1 MILLNYLRFRQLAGV
16 LASCLPYT
24 RPSGGPIPNRSIKMK
39 SSKLNLSAFVALAA
53 ILTASPVL
61 AQGKGHGN
69 GKHDDR
75 PRQEARRDRD
85 DDRFERERRDE
96 TRFERR
102 EGRAVPRG
110 WCQGRGNPHNT
121 ARNCGYRGDLNRVW
135 RDRGGVLR
143 DRNGRVILSDGRVYD
158 DRNRSNTTY
167 GSYGSYGD
175 NNGSYEARHADYH
188 RWHDQQCRD
197 RAAQSGGISGRIR
210 VAAACKAEHDQWHN
224 QQGTRH

>member
-1 MILLNYLRFRQLAGV
+1 
-16 LASCLPYT
+16 
-24 RPSGGPIPNRSIKMK
+24 MK

-53 ILTASPVL
+53 ILTASPSF
-61 AQGKGHGN
+61 AQGKGHGHGN
-69 GKHDDR
+69 GKHDDDR

-85 DDRFERERRDE
+85 DDRYDRDRRDE

-121 ARNCGYRGDLNRVW
+121 ARNCGYRGDLDRVW
-135 RDRGGVLR
+135 RDRSGVLR

-158 DRNRSNTTY
+158 DRNRTNGSYGTNGTN
-167 GSYGSYGD
+167 GSYGSS
-175 NNGSYEARHADYH
+175 NNGSYEARHAEFH

-197 RAAQSGGISGRIR
+197 RAAQAGGISGRIR

-224 QQGTRH
+224 QQGIRH